1 MAGWFL
7 KNLGVVFVGWFGRC
21 SFILRCQK
29 DHRMIISDW
38 SLWEAVNDLSV
49 WWSGTRR
56 VTMLRLREWN
66 WNIYIYIQGTLILRS
81 RCISTYDVLLRL
93 TKKNHGTA
101 VEPWSLEPHGSAC
114 LVTSKVSS
122 LHPYRWRLTSF
133 IVWSPGGCHQ
143 DTGLSSSVSSWES
156 CWDVHGETRRKTTGC
171 GCYIALFWVLLGDG
185 FYLVC
190 VVFCSHPLGKSW
202 WLVCVCVFFF
212 PLPWHLFEK
221 RAIFGRK
228 RDLDGQAH
236 EGVEYFWGILP
247 NLQSPTDRMKL
258 QKIKR

>member
-1 MAGWFL
+1 MSKLVGTHIYKYL
-7 KNLGVVFVGWFGRC
+7 KFSL
-21 SFILRCQK
+21 K
-29 DHRMIISDW
+29 DHCRLVFEEPGSCVCWLIWKMFIYFKMPEGPQDDYFFGKQSTIYPFDGQELEGSPCWDW
-38 SLWEAVNDLSV
+38 ESE
-49 WWSGTRR
+49 T
-56 VTMLRLREWN
+56 E
-66 WNIYIYIQGTLILRS
+66 IYIYIQGTLILRS

-171 GCYIALFWVLLGDG
+171 GWLLHSPFLGFVGWWVLSG
-185 FYLVC
+185 VC
-190 VVFCSHPLGKSW
+190 CFLFTPLGEV
-202 WLVCVCVFFF
+202 LMTCVCLCVFFSP
-212 PLPWHLFEK
+212 PLTSIWKKSDFWEK
-221 RAIFGRK
+221 TGPRWTSI
-228 RDLDGQAH
+228 
-236 EGVEYFWGILP
+236 
-247 NLQSPTDRMKL
+247 
-258 QKIKR
+258 